1 MTKNTLQAAVT
12 QIDITPE
19 LPISMAGSLTR
30 REATSIQ
37 SNLFARFLM
46 LANEETTLLFVL
58 VDVVGLSNEDMAKI
72 RDTISQHLSLPIA
85 NICIACTHTHS
96 APATMDAFTYHREDA
111 YVDAL
116 IDKIC
121 NTALDLPKKLQPAS
135 VAWGTGYEDRPA
147 YNRRFIM
154 QDGTLKTNPG
164 KGNPAIV
171 RPAGPTDPHFPFL
184 AVRDANHN
192 LLSVL
197 ASYSLHYLG
206 ADSSTAIS
214 ADYFGEFSRLMQ
226 ERHGPQCVAM
236 LAHGASGDI
245 NNINAQEL
253 PEPWF
258 EHATNPSEKCTVVAG
273 MLVEQVEKLLPSLQF
288 TSDVVMSSSENQVPH
303 GVRKM
308 NGEEHE
314 ATLLELKDGDPTA
327 QIFAQERLHVQGY
340 PDSIA
345 LPQQCWKVG
354 GWAMCTFPGQMFA
367 QYGLDLQYA
376 SPFETTTLVE
386 LANAWGGYVGRP
398 MDYVL
403 GGYEMKLARSS
414 FATADTGPKLMESA
428 VGQLQRL
435 IKIE

>member
-1 MTKNTLQAAVT
+1 MTNNTLRAAAA
-12 QIDITPE
+12 QIDITPD
-19 LPISMAGSLTR
+19 LPISLAGSLTR

-37 SNLFARFLM
+37 TNLYARFLM

-58 VDVVGLSNEDMAKI
+58 VDVVGLSTADIATI
-72 RDTISQHLSLPIA
+72 RETISEQLSLPIA

-111 YVDAL
+111 FVDSL

-121 NTALDLPKKLQPAS
+121 DAALDLSKKLQPAS
-135 VAWGTGYEDRPA
+135 VAWGTGYEDRPS

-154 QDGTLKTNPG
+154 QNGTLQTNPG

-184 AVRDANHN
+184 AVRDANQN
-192 LLSVL
+192 LLSIL
-197 ASYSLHYLG
+197 ASYSLHYIG

-245 NNINAQEL
+245 NNVNAQEL

-258 EHATNPSEKCTVVAG
+258 ERTTKPSEKCTVVAG

-303 GVRKM
+303 GVCKM
-308 NGEEHE
+308 NGEEQE
-314 ATLLELKDGDPTA
+314 ATLQELKNGDPTA
-327 QIFAQERLHVQGY
+327 QIFAQERLHVLTY
-340 PDSIA
+340 PDTIA
-345 LPQQCWKVG
+345 LPQQCWRVG

-414 FATADTGPKLMESA
+414 FATADTGVKLMESA
-428 VGQLQRL
+428 VGQLREL
-435 IKIE
+435 V

>member
-1 MTKNTLQAAVT
+1 MITHNLQAAVT

-19 LPISMAGSLTR
+19 LPISTAGSLTR
-30 REATSIQ
+30 REAISIQ

-46 LANEETTLLFVL
+46 LANAETTLLFVL

-121 NTALDLPKKLQPAS
+121 NTALALPKKLQPAG

-171 RPAGPTDPHFPFL
+171 RPAGPTDPHFPLL

-226 ERHGPQCVAM
+226 ERHGTQCVAM

-258 EHATNPSEKCTVVAG
+258 EHTTKPSEKCTVVAE
-273 MLVEQVEKLLPSLQF
+273 MLVEQAEKLLPSLQF
-288 TSDVVMSSSENQVPH
+288 TNDAILASSETQVPH

-308 NGEEHE
+308 SGEEHE
-314 ATLLELKDGDPTA
+314 ATLREIKDGDPTA
-327 QIFAQERLHVQGY
+327 QIFAQERLHVLGY
-340 PDSIA
+340 PDSIP
-345 LPQQCWKVG
+345 LPQQCWRVG

-386 LANAWGGYVGRP
+386 LANAWGGYVGRT

-414 FATADTGPKLMESA
+414 FATADAGVKLMESA
-428 VGQLQRL
+428 VGQLQGL
-435 IKIE
+435 FKNG